1 METQTKHAQKWATR
15 SWMYAFFDSREVGC
29 TRQSSC
35 FFDKAAQ
42 KSICCK
48 PRIVL
53 VVSSQIY
60 LFINVFYL
68 LSMLNLNCVICAELF
83 TQSDEVFVTV
93 CGHMFHHTCLQQWLE
108 R

>member
-1 METQTKHAQKWATR
+1 MPKSGQ
-15 SWMYAFFDSREVGC
+15 REVAC
-29 TRQSSC
+29 THFLTRVKLAAHARAAV

>member
-1 METQTKHAQKWATR
+1 
-15 SWMYAFFDSREVGC
+15 MYAFFDSREVGC

-68 LSMLNLNCVICAELF
+68 LGMLNLNCVICAELF